1 MVWLQSQRVRDLVFL
16 VVGATTPV
24 GILAVNLSAF
34 VMQHLAQFRLGIALC
49 ALISG
54 LSLNGVAATMV
65 LARFERR
72 FPELVREYRVWI
84 AGATIVFVAG
94 FSVFGAYGTYMS
106 MQDPRR
112 LPNVYAVLT
121 ALWLL
126 FWPFALTVISKRLN
140 RGLARPSGPMPSS
153 PRPPTRPPTAEPHP
167 AAAEPSPEPVRES

>member
-1 MVWLQSQRVRDLVFL
+1 MMVWLQSQRVRDLAFL

-34 VMQHLAQFRLGIALC
+34 IMQHLAQFRLGIALC

-54 LSLNGVAATMV
+54 LSLNGLTATMV
-65 LARFERR
+65 LGRFERR
-72 FPELVREYRVWI
+72 FPELIREYRIWI
-84 AGATIVFVAG
+84 AGATVLFVAG
-94 FSVFGAYGTYMS
+94 FSVFGAYGTYVS

-126 FWPFALTVISKRLN
+126 FWPFALTVISRRFN
-140 RGLARPSGPMPSS
+140 RVPRSRSRAVPPPSRPAPI
-153 PRPPTRPPTAEPHP
+153 EPLHVT
-167 AAAEPSPEPVRES
+167 AEPSPEPVREP

>member
-1 MVWLQSQRVRDLVFL
+1 MVWLQSQRVRDLAFL

-34 VMQHLAQFRLGIALC
+34 IMQHLAQFRLGIALC

-54 LSLNGVAATMV
+54 LSLNGLTATMV
-65 LARFERR
+65 LGRFERR
-72 FPELVREYRVWI
+72 FPELIREYRIWI
-84 AGATIVFVAG
+84 AGATVLFVAG
-94 FSVFGAYGTYMS
+94 FSVFGAYGTYVS

-126 FWPFALTVISKRLN
+126 FWPFALTVISRRFN
-140 RGLARPSGPMPSS
+140 RVPRSRSRAVPPPGSAGARSGTARATPKA
-153 PRPPTRPPTAEPHP
+153 PTRSR
-167 AAAEPSPEPVRES
+167 AASG

>member
-1 MVWLQSQRVRDLVFL
+1 MVWLQSQRVRDLAFL

-34 VMQHLAQFRLGIALC
+34 IMQHLAQFRVGIALC

-54 LSLNGVAATMV
+54 LSLNGLTAAMV
-65 LARFERR
+65 LGRFERR
-72 FPELVREYRVWI
+72 FPELVREYRIWI
-84 AGATIVFVAG
+84 AGATILFVAG
-94 FSVFGAYGTYMS
+94 FSVFGAYGTYES

-126 FWPFALTVISKRLN
+126 FWPFALTLISRRFN
-140 RGLARPSGPMPSS
+140 RGPASRRGVVPPSS
-153 PRPPTRPPTAEPHP
+153 PPPSRPAPIETPPM
-167 AAAEPSPEPVRES
+167 AAEPSPEPLREP

>member
-1 MVWLQSQRVRDLVFL
+1 MVWLRSQRVRDLAFL

-54 LSLNGVAATMV
+54 LSLNGVTAAMV
-65 LARFERR
+65 LGRFERL
-72 FPELVREYRVWI
+72 FPELVREYRLWI
-84 AGATIVFVAG
+84 AGATVVFVAG
-94 FSVFGAYGTYMS
+94 FSVFGAYGTYVS
-106 MQDPRR
+106 MQDPHR

-126 FWPFALTVISKRLN
+126 FWPFALTVISRRFN
-140 RGLARPSGPMPSS
+140 RRLARPSRATPPPS
-153 PRPPTRPPTAEPHP
+153 RPPVAEPPP
-167 AAAEPSPEPVRES
+167 AAAEPAPEPLREP